1 VAFELPGYTV
11 VSTLGRG
18 AKTSILEVAD
28 LRTGEIWALKR
39 AIKRSSEDNRFL
51 EQVENEHRIS
61 QQVTHPALRKCG
73 ELIRVRKWMR
83 VSELLLFM
91 EYIDGTTLEYEKP
104 ESVMQTIHYLSQIAA
119 GIHALHEA
127 GYVHADIKPNNI
139 LRAGSDGQ
147 VKLIDLGQSCKI
159 GHIKER
165 IQGTPDYIA
174 PEQVRRS
181 PIDQR
186 TDVFNF
192 GATLYWLLT
201 KRAFPTLIASKGRA
215 GIDLAGP
222 KDAPP
227 PHELNKDVPT
237 ALSKLIMECC
247 LERPQDRPH
256 NMKQIIARLQIAQDM
271 ILRQDKRN
279 LPSKGGEKSSSDS
292 HQPSSA
298 SSQ

>member
-1 VAFELPGYTV
+1 MAFELPGYTV

-18 AKTSILEVAD
+18 AKTSILELAD
-28 LRTGEIWALKR
+28 LRTGQIWALKR
-39 AIKRSSEDNRFL
+39 VIKRSSDDNRFL

-61 QQVTHPALRKCG
+61 RQVNHPALRKCG
-73 ELIRVRKWMR
+73 ELIRIRRWMR

-104 ESVMQTIHYLSQIAA
+104 ESVLQTIDFLAQIAE
-119 GIHALHEA
+119 GILALHEA

-139 LRAGSDGQ
+139 LRAGNGQ

-174 PEQVRRS
+174 PEQVRRA

-186 TDVFNF
+186 TDVFNM

-201 KRAFPTLIASKGRA
+201 KRAIPTLIASKGRT

-227 PHELNKDVPT
+227 PHEINKDVPP

-247 LERPQDRPH
+247 LERPQDRPQ
-256 NMKQIIARLQIAQDM
+256 NMKQVLARLQISKDM
-271 ILRQDKRN
+271 IHRRAQGNGQSEPN
-279 LPSKGGEKSSSDS
+279 LATAPDNP
-292 HQPSSA
+292 QPSSA
-298 SSQ
+298 STK

>member
-28 LRTGEIWALKR
+28 LKTGEIWALKR
-39 AIKRSSEDNRFL
+39 VIKRSSEDNRFL

-61 QQVTHPALRKCG
+61 SQVDHPALRKCG

-91 EYIDGTTLEYEKP
+91 EFINGTTLEYEKP
-104 ESVMQTIHYLSQIAA
+104 ESVPQTIEFLAQIAE
-119 GIHALHEA
+119 GIQALHEA
-127 GYVHADIKPNNI
+127 GFVHADIKPNNI
-139 LRAGSDGQ
+139 LRAGNGR

-201 KRAFPTLIASKGRA
+201 RRAIPTLIASKGRT

-222 KDAPP
+222 KDAPA
-227 PHELNKDVPT
+227 PHEVNKDVPT
-237 ALSKLIMECC
+237 ALSKLVMECC
-247 LERPQDRPH
+247 LERPQDRPQ
-256 NMKQIIARLQIAQDM
+256 NMKQVIARMEIARDM
-271 ILRQDKRN
+271 IRRRSRDKGQ
-279 LPSKGGEKSSSDS
+279 SASEKSATPG
-292 HQPSSA
+292 HPQPSSA
-298 SSQ
+298 STK